1 MGKDRKK
8 EQESQVPVSDTKNKH
23 IRAFLSDKE
32 KAIGYGFDNIIKR
45 CGVASKKIV
54 ALIDGDRALEKA
66 IDRVAKSKC
75 ITAMIICKI
84 LDFIH
89 VVEYIWKAANAH
101 YRKP

>member
-23 IRAFLSDKE
+23 IRAFLSDKDR
-32 KAIGYGFDNIIKR
+32 AIEYGFDNILKR
-45 CGVASKKIV
+45 GGEAPKIV
-54 ALIDGDRALEKA
+54 ALIDGDRGLEKA